1 MQHSHRRGVQILR
14 CYIPSREKKVTMTVI
29 TEVPTM
35 P

>member
-14 CYIPSREKKVTMTVI
+14 CYIPIGEKKVMTVI